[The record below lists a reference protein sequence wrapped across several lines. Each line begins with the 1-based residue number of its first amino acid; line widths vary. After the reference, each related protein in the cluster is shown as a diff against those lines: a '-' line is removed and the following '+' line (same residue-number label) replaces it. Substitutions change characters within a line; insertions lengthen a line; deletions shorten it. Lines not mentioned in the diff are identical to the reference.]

1 MPSLD
6 KQLENKKFFCGE
18 DITIADIQYYCEIST
33 IVALTKKEISSG
45 EYPNLSIWY
54 NEKMSKLPD
63 MMNLDRK
70 LKEIVDKFNF

>member
-6 KQLENKKFFCGE
+6 KQLENKRFFCGE

-33 IVALTKKEISSG
+33 IVALTKKEISAN
-45 EYPNLSIWY
+45 EYPNLAVWY
-54 NEKMSKLPD
+54 NEKISKYPD
-63 MMNLDRK
+63 MMNLDKK